1 MAPGTESLHPRGA
14 YEVSVAET
22 TNINGK
28 RSFTLSSCARVNTK
42 PHSAKKLSV
51 LQNGVSTP
59 SALEQPSEM
68 VVRQLGTS
76 QVIMGVDIETN
87 DFNPNPAKRAMAIG
101 GFGFRCF
108 CNPTDLNF
116 RIVQLGW
123 AVGDAVDFEPTKVKE
138 HLVRPDGYCI
148 SARATEHHGISQE
161 LAEKQGL
168 PITDVLDDFMRDAVR
183 VDKMGG
189 RVVIH
194 HLEFDAGII
203 DAELQR
209 YGLQQWCEQWRKIAR
224 KGFCTMDP
232 DVMHWAQLCVG
243 RDMDAGEK
251 SLVMNLRKAMALF
264 VRKTPATHNLLSRK
278 NTAGADAQMHRLLYI
293 AYRRML
299 EEVRPRDGKR
309 SHGVCADWPA

>member
-1 MAPGTESLHPRGA
+1 MA
-14 YEVSVAET
+14 
-22 TNINGK
+22 K

-183 VDKMGG
+183 VDEMGG

-194 HLEFDAGII
+194 HLEIDAGII

-209 YGLQQWCEQWRKIAR
+209 YCLQQWCKQWRKIAR
-224 KGFCTMDP
+224 
-232 DVMHWAQLCVG
+232 
-243 RDMDAGEK
+243 
-251 SLVMNLRKAMALF
+251 
-264 VRKTPATHNLLSRK
+264 
-278 NTAGADAQMHRLLYI
+278 
-293 AYRRML
+293 
-299 EEVRPRDGKR
+299 
-309 SHGVCADWPA
+309 HGL